1 MVPPPL
7 VRCFKPPIAK
17 SCWLQ
22 RPIHLQAY
30 PSRTQQRPPPLEWFR
45 THRLTTVTGRSL
57 TLRSF
62 RTIATYTSCSTPR
75 YLTVAPIR
83 GAGRVNSAHRS
94 ETQAIHIST
103 TRALCR
109 RVRLAACVLCCGIR
123 GIHQTGISRV
133 AAPQTRLRPRH
144 PI

>member
-30 PSRTQQRPPPLEWFR
+30 PSRTQQRPPSPR
-45 THRLTTVTGRSL
+45 VVQD
-57 TLRSF
+57 
-62 RTIATYTSCSTPR
+62 TP
-75 YLTVAPIR
+75 TNNCDWSKF
-83 GAGRVNSAHRS
+83 NSAKLQDDRNLHFLLYPPIPNRRAYKRCRPS
-94 ETQAIHIST
+94 KLSPQIRDTAIHIST